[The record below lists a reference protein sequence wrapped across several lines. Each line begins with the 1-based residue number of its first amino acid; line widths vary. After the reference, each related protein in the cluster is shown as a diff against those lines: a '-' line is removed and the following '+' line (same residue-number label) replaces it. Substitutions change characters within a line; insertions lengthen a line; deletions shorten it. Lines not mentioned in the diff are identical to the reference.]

1 MSIVPTPAVRVQSPI
16 VLVVE
21 DEVLIRS
28 LFAEALRDVGCQVV
42 EAARADEALAYIG
55 SGGMVDV
62 VFSDVRM
69 PGALDGVELARRLG
83 HLKPSLPV
91 ILTSG
96 HLRLEDMDG
105 SCLFLP
111 KPYRLE
117 RAVAAVFEVLGLE
130 PPKG

>member
-1 MSIVPTPAVRVQSPI
+1 MTMVPILATRGKRPS
-16 VLVVE
+16 VLLVE

-28 LFAEALRDVGCQVV
+28 LFAEALRDAGCQVI

-55 SGGMVDV
+55 AGGAVDV

-69 PGALDGVELARRLG
+69 PGALDGVELARQLG
-83 HLKPSLPV
+83 HLRPSLPV

-105 SCLFLP
+105 LRLFLP
-111 KPYRLE
+111 KPYRIE